1 MVTDRPA
8 LVTAAA
14 AFAQPDELA
23 VRHSWRWPAVP
34 LALFA
39 PLAAAAPIAHWALPD
54 GPPHWAAIAG
64 GLWVGL
70 WLSLFAANSWRTMR
84 CARSAL
90 EMVERGE
97 DVRAIG
103 LARAMYGYDATQ
115 AVQFVR
121 GLRGRPR
128 PDRT

>member
-14 AFAQPDELA
+14 VFAQPDEFA
-23 VRHSWRWPAVP
+23 VRPSWRW
-34 LALFA
+34 
-39 PLAAAAPIAHWALPD
+39 LAAPVA
-54 GPPHWAAIAG
+54 
-64 GLWVGL
+64 
-70 WLSLFAANSWRTMR
+70 LFAANSWRTMR